1 MKSLIIITASLLSL
15 GLAQAEMFTGG
26 TDISKKTLEDVIVIG
41 AAHLKEVKAN
51 SVKITGTLLFEKLDV
66 LGNVTVLGSIT
77 ENSTSL
83 LCKDL
88 HVVGPVNA
96 RLINCVNI
104 DVLGSSHFEDIQVS
118 GDVRLV
124 GDVNI
129 KKADIHNLYVTAD
142 QIDLEDVTIKNITI
156 DHIPFTTET
165 QILHLKGNST
175 ITGTITFKSGKGII
189 VKGDKVK
196 LAGAMVGGIEKKDK
210 KN

>member
-142 QIDLEDVTIKNITI
+142 QINLEDVTIKNITI

-165 QILHLKGNST
+165 QILYLKGNST
-175 ITGTITFKSGKGII
+175 ITGAITFKSGKGII

-196 LAGAMVGGIEKKDK
+196 VGGAMVGGIEKKDK